1 MFFVALVE
9 SHLSGLHSNHTT
21 VRIVTGR
28 GRHGEGGVRFSG
40 ATLRFRRAMAVIVIL
55 IISAGAAYDIRRA
68 PDLQSDGATVIFF
81 VAHQLARSQPQADS
95 INESLVATEVMLSE
109 TTMEYVSTPAGKV
122 QIVAFPCN
130 RSNLQYPDYEEQCA
144 TLTATAANAA
154 AVRRAFW
161 EAYRVLR
168 SRLLR
173 LQISSTVPARNR
185 IQTDL
190 VGVSG
195 PVAQAGSRAR
205 VLAGLAVLTLI
216 GMLTV
221 SRFLTLRR
229 SRAATRRRRF
239 FALHGNR
246 ARARRDPSA
255 RQGRQP
261 DWRRPAHLVSALRR
275 VPLRSGPGLP
285 RGLAGDPGSIRRL
298 KHRPR
303 DAGRRG
309 HGRDRSGSNR

>member
-1 MFFVALVE
+1 MA
-9 SHLSGLHSNHTT
+9 
-21 VRIVTGR
+21 R
-28 GRHGEGGVRFSG
+28 GSRYGKYEVRFPG
-40 ATLRFRRAMAVIVIL
+40 PAALRFRKTMAVIAVL

-68 PDLQSDGATVIFF
+68 PELESDGATVIFF

-109 TTMEYVSTPAGKV
+109 TTMESVSTPAGKV

-144 TLTATAANAA
+144 TLTATAANVA

-161 EAYRVLR
+161 QAYRVLR
-168 SRLLR
+168 SRLLK
-173 LQISSTVPARNR
+173 LQISSTVPVRNR
-185 IQTDL
+185 IQTYL

-229 SRAATRRRRF
+229 SRVAVRRRRF
-239 FALHGNR
+239 FALHGSR
-246 ARARRDPSA
+246 ARARPDRSA
-255 RQGRQP
+255 RHRHAQRSGGRP
-261 DWRRPAHLVSALRR
+261 VDLVSA
-275 VPLRSGPGLP
+275 S
-285 RGLAGDPGSIRRL
+285 
-298 KHRPR
+298 RPV
-303 DAGRRG
+303 
-309 HGRDRSGSNR
+309 HPRSGSGLP

>member
-1 MFFVALVE
+1 M
-9 SHLSGLHSNHTT
+9 
-21 VRIVTGR
+21 
-28 GRHGEGGVRFSG
+28 RFSG
-40 ATLRFRRAMAVIVIL
+40 AAALRFRKVMAVIGVL
-55 IISAGAAYDIRRA
+55 IISAGTAYEIKRA
-68 PDLQSDGATVIFF
+68 PELESDGATVIFF

-144 TLTATAANAA
+144 TLTATAANAP

-161 EAYRVLR
+161 EAYQVLR

-173 LQISSTVPARNR
+173 LQISSAVPARNR
-185 IQTDL
+185 IQIYL
-190 VGVSG
+190 VGISG

-229 SRAATRRRRF
+229 TWVARRRRF

-246 ARARRDPSA
+246 SRGHRSA
-255 RQGRQP
+255 RHRGRRA
-261 DWRRPAHLVSALRR
+261 DWPRPADLVSVLRLVR
-275 VPLRSGPGLP
+275 PVARPGPPPGP
-285 RGLAGDPGSIRRL
+285 RG
-298 KHRPR
+298 
-303 DAGRRG
+303 
-309 HGRDRSGSNR
+309 RSR

>member
-1 MFFVALVE
+1 M
-9 SHLSGLHSNHTT
+9 
-21 VRIVTGR
+21 TGR
-28 GRHGEGGVRFSG
+28 GRYGKFKVRFSG
-40 ATLRFRRAMAVIVIL
+40 AATLRFRKTIAVIAVV
-55 IISAGAAYDIRRA
+55 IISVGAAYDIRRA
-68 PDLQSDGATVIFF
+68 PKLESDGATVIFF

-95 INESLVATEVMLSE
+95 INESLVATEVMLAE
-109 TTMEYVSTPAGKV
+109 TTMEYVSTPAGRV

-130 RSNLQYPDYEEQCA
+130 RSNLQYPDYEMQCA

-154 AVRRAFW
+154 AVRRAFR

-185 IQTDL
+185 IQTYL

-195 PVAQAGSRAR
+195 PVAQAGSPAR
-205 VLAGLAVLTLI
+205 VLAGLAVLTFI

-229 SRAATRRRRF
+229 SRVPARRRRF

-246 ARARRDPSA
+246 ARARRDRSA
-255 RQGRQP
+255 R
-261 DWRRPAHLVSALRR
+261 RRHAQRTGVARW
-275 VPLRSGPGLP
+275 
-285 RGLAGDPGSIRRL
+285 IW
-298 KHRPR
+298 
-303 DAGRRG
+303 
-309 HGRDRSGSNR
+309 